1 MDIKLENDLRMV
13 TYSKDLIGIKKSI
26 STLASFKNIVGAIKY
41 LDKNGYEAIKNRVGE
56 VLINFTNIDIG
67 KYSNSFNT
75 DNYKVDFDEKREF
88 IITDLSNRNN
98 VRWVYDKKKM
108 IETIY
113 HLETNRLNVQTVE
126 ELVLRVNELNKY
138 FKATRVEECRN
149 RTLPLVA

>member
-1 MDIKLENDLRMV
+1 MFYYKFER
-13 TYSKDLIGIKKSI
+13 
-26 STLASFKNIVGAIKY
+26 KNLKW

-56 VLINFTNIDIG
+56 VLIDFSHIDIG
-67 KYSNSFNT
+67 KYQNSFNT

-88 IITDLSNRNN
+88 VIIDLSNRNN

-126 ELVLRVNELNKY
+126 ELVLRVKELNKY

>member
-13 TYSKDLIGIKKSI
+13 TYSKDLIGIKKNI

-41 LDKNGYEAIKNRVGE
+41 LNKNGYEAIKNRVGE

-67 KYSNSFNT
+67 KYQNSFNT

-88 IITDLSNRNN
+88 VITDLSNRNN

-126 ELVLRVNELNKY
+126 ELVAGIEKLNKY
-138 FKATRVEECRN
+138 FINLGEK
-149 RTLPLVA
+149 

>member
-41 LDKNGYEAIKNRVGE
+41 LNKNGYEAIKNRVGE

-88 IITDLSNRNN
+88 VITDLSNRNN

-126 ELVLRVNELNKY
+126 ELVLRVKELNKY
-138 FKATRVEECRN
+138 FINLGEK
-149 RTLPLVA
+149 

>member
-1 MDIKLENDLRMV
+1 MRIKINDLELI
-13 TYSKDLIGIKKSI
+13 TYSKDLICVKNGLKTIVSYKS
-26 STLASFKNIVGAIKY
+26 LVGALKW

-56 VLINFTNIDIG
+56 VLIDFSHIDMG

-75 DNYKVDFDEKREF
+75 DNYKVDFDGKEF

-126 ELVLRVNELNKY
+126 ELVLRVKELNKY

>member
-41 LDKNGYEAIKNRVGE
+41 LNKNGYEAIKNRVGE
-56 VLINFTNIDIG
+56 VLINFTNIDID

-88 IITDLSNRNN
+88 VITDLSNRNN

-126 ELVLRVNELNKY
+126 ELVLRVEELNKY
-138 FKATRVEECRN
+138 FINLGEK
-149 RTLPLVA
+149 

>member
-41 LDKNGYEAIKNRVGE
+41 LNKNGYEAIKNRVGE
-56 VLINFTNIDIG
+56 VLINFTNIDID

-126 ELVLRVNELNKY
+126 ELVLRVKELNKY
-138 FKATRVEECRN
+138 FINLGEK
-149 RTLPLVA
+149 

>member
-67 KYSNSFNT
+67 KYQNSFNT

-88 IITDLSNRNN
+88 VIIDLSNRNN

-126 ELVLRVNELNKY
+126 ELVLRVKELNKY
-138 FKATRVEECRN
+138 FINLGEK
-149 RTLPLVA
+149 

>member
-1 MDIKLENDLRMV
+1 MIKN
-13 TYSKDLIGIKKSI
+13 
-26 STLASFKNIVGAIKY
+26 SFFIKY
-41 LDKNGYEAIKNRVGE
+41 LNKNGYEAIKNRVGE
-56 VLINFTNIDIG
+56 VLIDYSHIDIG
-67 KYSNSFNT
+67 KYQNSFNT

-88 IITDLSNRNN
+88 VIIDLSNRNN

-126 ELVLRVNELNKY
+126 ELVLRVKELNKY

>member
-41 LDKNGYEAIKNRVGE
+41 LNKNGYEAIKNRVGE
-56 VLINFTNIDIG
+56 VLIKFTNIDIG
-67 KYSNSFNT
+67 KYQNSFNT
-75 DNYKVDFDEKREF
+75 DNYKVDFDGKREF

-126 ELVLRVNELNKY
+126 ELVLRVKELNKY
-138 FKATRVEECRN
+138 FINLGEK
-149 RTLPLVA
+149 

>member
-1 MDIKLENDLRMV
+1 MKNGFKTIV
-13 TYSKDLIGIKKSI
+13 SYKS
-26 STLASFKNIVGAIKY
+26 LVGALNW

-56 VLINFTNIDIG
+56 VLINFTNIDID

-88 IITDLSNRNN
+88 VITDLSNRNN

-126 ELVLRVNELNKY
+126 ELVLRVEELNKY
-138 FKATRVEECRN
+138 FINLGEK
-149 RTLPLVA
+149 